1 MANILNAVSG
11 KELATRWVNKVN
23 DRTPYLLEA
32 LFPSRKQ
39 MGIELSMLTGK
50 TPAIRPLDPS
60 SFDAKVIPISRA
72 NFSKVTTEMPF
83 FKNSLN
89 VNEKD
94 RQQLLMVLSTGNAGY
109 IDTVM
114 NKVYNDG
121 ERLLENARVVPEIM
135 RSQILTTG
143 QIAFEGNGQ
152 AYSYDY
158 EVANKGNATVAWTS
172 ANADPISDITA
183 WQDAIENSTGVR
195 PTGILMNRNTFN
207 MLAKVDAIKNA
218 IYVLGEGRVTPSGDE
233 VRKYILGATD
243 CNIYVYAKGYTDPK
257 TEQFTKFVGDGVVVL
272 FPEGENLGETVY
284 GTTPEEA
291 DLLGGATDADVQIVD
306 TGVAIT
312 EYVQADPVMRS
323 VKVSEVVLPTLEKAD
338 YIFIGDVD

>member
-94 RQQLLMVLSTGNAGY
+94 RQQLLMVLATGNAGY

-158 EVANKGNATVAWTS
+158 EVANKGNATTAWTS
-172 ANADPISDITA
+172 TSADPVADITA
-183 WQDAIENSTGVR
+183 WQD
-195 PTGILMNRNTFN
+195 LMDDSDKG
-207 MLAKVDAIKNA
+207 LKDKECS
-218 IYVLGEGRVTPSGDE
+218 LGMDIR
-233 VRKYILGATD
+233 
-243 CNIYVYAKGYTDPK
+243 
-257 TEQFTKFVGDGVVVL
+257 
-272 FPEGENLGETVY
+272 ETTVPF
-284 GTTPEEA
+284 GKA
-291 DLLGGATDADVQIVD
+291 DLTDSEKEDILYINPGSVSQPRGVDYRSFMVMDILEDGIDVK
-306 TGVAIT
+306 
-312 EYVQADPVMRS
+312 E
-323 VKVSEVVLPTLEKAD
+323 VK
-338 YIFIGDVD
+338 I